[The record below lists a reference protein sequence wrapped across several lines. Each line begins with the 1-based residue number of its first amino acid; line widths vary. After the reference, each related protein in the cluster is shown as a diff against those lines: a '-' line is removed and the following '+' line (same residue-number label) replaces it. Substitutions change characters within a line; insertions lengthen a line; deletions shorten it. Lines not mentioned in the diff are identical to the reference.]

1 VSSPLSFHAT
11 QLQRNWLKMTLG
23 FEWTSGSRGFLDG
36 GTVWK
41 SKKAAEVYAYS
52 ERDSMRLRWAWA

>member
-1 VSSPLSFHAT
+1 
-11 QLQRNWLKMTLG
+11 MTLG